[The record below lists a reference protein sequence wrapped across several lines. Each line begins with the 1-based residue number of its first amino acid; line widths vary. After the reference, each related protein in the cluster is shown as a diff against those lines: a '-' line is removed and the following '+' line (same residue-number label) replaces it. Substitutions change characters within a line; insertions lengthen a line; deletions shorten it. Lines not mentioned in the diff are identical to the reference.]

1 VTPYVPADPNPD
13 LERASESMTTRL
25 YRISVD
31 VTFAGDDGKPRTVSL
46 STVRIGQR
54 NPA

>member
-1 VTPYVPADPNPD
+1 MP
-13 LERASESMTTRL
+13 TRL

-31 VTFAGDDGKPRTVSL
+31 VTFPGDDGKERTLSL